1 VLELEEPALPRE
13 RDPVW
18 HAVAEVKRANR
29 DDDGRA
35 VRSGL
40 KRGAGHLLDV
50 GIGCQG
56 DKAERRALHSAGCA
70 HWRTDCCLDRMPP
83 NRIQRS
89 PTPLQLRQANEALRE
104 SQCLIEKARRLE
116 SAERWAE
123 ISRNTYRQILDAHEA
138 LGRLEHALRALNER
152 LHGEGE
158 PRSR

>member
-1 VLELEEPALPRE
+1 
-13 RDPVW
+13 
-18 HAVAEVKRANR
+18 
-29 DDDGRA
+29 
-35 VRSGL
+35 
-40 KRGAGHLLDV
+40 
-50 GIGCQG
+50 
-56 DKAERRALHSAGCA
+56 
-70 HWRTDCCLDRMPP
+70 MPP